1 MVRPLNAREA
11 SVALRMI
18 RSATP
23 SPDEADYAD
32 FTPEQRQGWDP
43 TEPISNEQRQI
54 WECRL
59 GEVMVTSRCDCGTCP
74 SIGMRPQNRLDD
86 EHRND
91 QGGDGNW
98 SDRTVLTAGSPG
110 AMLLLFIDDDYPS
123 YLELAPIDEDQS
135 FTDFPEPETVSI

>member
-1 MVRPLNAREA
+1 MIRPLNAREH

-23 SPDEADYAD
+23 SPDEADFAA
-32 FTPEQRQGWDP
+32 FTPEQRQGWNP
-43 TEPISNEQRQI
+43 PEPISNEQRQI

-86 EHRND
+86 ERRDD
-91 QGGDGNW
+91 QGGDGDY
-98 SDRTVLTAGSPG
+98 SERVVLTAGSPG
-110 AMLLLFIDDDYPS
+110 AMLLLFIDDDSPS
-123 YLELAPIDEDQS
+123 YLELAPIDEGQS
-135 FTDFPEPETVSI
+135 FTDFPEPETISF

>member
-1 MVRPLNAREA
+1 MIRPLNAREH

-23 SPDEADYAD
+23 SPDEADFAA
-32 FTPEQRQGWDP
+32 FTPEQRQGWNP
-43 TEPISNEQRQI
+43 PEPISNEQRQI

-86 EHRND
+86 ERRDD
-91 QGGDGNW
+91 QGGDGDY
-98 SDRTVLTAGSPG
+98 SERVVLTAGSPG

-123 YLELAPIDEDQS
+123 YLELAPIDEGQS

>member
-1 MVRPLNAREA
+1 MIRPLNAREH

-23 SPDEADYAD
+23 SPDDADFAA
-32 FTPEQRQGWDP
+32 FTPEQRQGWNP
-43 TEPISNEQRQI
+43 PEPISNEQRQI

-86 EHRND
+86 ERRDD
-91 QGGDGNW
+91 QGGDGDY
-98 SDRTVLTAGSPG
+98 SERVVLTAGSPG
-110 AMLLLFIDDDYPS
+110 AMLLLFIDDDSPS
-123 YLELAPIDEDQS
+123 YLELAPIDEGQS
-135 FTDFPEPETVSI
+135 FTDFPEPETISF

>member
-1 MVRPLNAREA
+1 MIRPLNAREH

-23 SPDEADYAD
+23 SPDEADFAA
-32 FTPEQRQGWDP
+32 FTPEQRQGWNP
-43 TEPISNEQRQI
+43 PEPISNEQRQI

-86 EHRND
+86 ERRND
-91 QGGDGNW
+91 QGGDGDW

>member
-1 MVRPLNAREA
+1 MIRPLNAREH

-23 SPDEADYAD
+23 SPDEADFAA
-32 FTPEQRQGWDP
+32 FTPEQRQGWNP
-43 TEPISNEQRQI
+43 PEPISNEQRQI

-86 EHRND
+86 ERRDD
-91 QGGDGNW
+91 QGGDGDY
-98 SDRTVLTAGSPG
+98 SERVVLTAGSPG

-123 YLELAPIDEDQS
+123 YLELAPIDEGQS
-135 FTDFPEPETVSI
+135 FTDFPEPETISF